1 MLLSVCIVNWNTRD
15 FLRACLR
22 SLYRHPPLGWDM
34 EILVVDNA
42 SQDGSAALVRREF
55 PEVALIASPD
65 NTGYAEGNN
74 QAISQSK
81 GDAILLLNPDVVVH
95 ANSLAHALAFLT
107 AHPDAAAVGARLLEP
122 GGKTQRSLRGFP
134 DPWPVLWEA
143 IGFARLLPCVPALGA
158 YRMTTFNYNQS
169 GEADQPMGSF
179 LLIARRALSETGLM
193 DTQFPIFF
201 NDVDW
206 CWRAKREHGW
216 KIYYT
221 PDALVTHWGGGSTRQ
236 AKPAMRDESHRALMR
251 FYRKHYQSRLS
262 PFLFRFVLV
271 VMEWSRRR
279 SFAQANAHD

>member
-22 SLYRHPPLGWDM
+22 SLYHHPPQGWDM
-34 EILVVDNA
+34 EIIVVDNA
-42 SQDGSAALVRREF
+42 SHDGSAAMVSEEF
-55 PEVALIASPD
+55 PEVCLIANPD
-65 NTGYAEGNN
+65 NKGYAEGNN
-74 QAISQSK
+74 QAIAQSH
-81 GDAILLLNPDVVVH
+81 GDAVLLLNPDVVVH
-95 ANSLAHALAFLT
+95 ADSLTNALAFLT

-143 IGFARLLPCVPALGA
+143 IGLARLLPFVPALGA
-158 YRMTTFNYNQS
+158 YRMTTFNYNQP

-179 LLIARRALSETGLM
+179 LLAARRALDEVGPM

-206 CWRAKREHGW
+206 CLRAKREQGW

-221 PDALVTHWGGGSTRQ
+221 PDAIVTHGGGGSTRQ
-236 AKPAMRDESHRALMR
+236 AKPAMRDESHRALAR

-262 PFLFRFVLV
+262 PVLFRFILAL
-271 VMEWSRRR
+271 MEWSRRR
-279 SFAQANAHD
+279 ASAQAKAHD